1 MKFSRQRINQLTGL
15 AGVSPHETESA
26 RRWADRLEWPMLMVA
41 FWIPVQWYLEE
52 VGLIDIR
59 VAKLGDWFIW
69 CAFVVESLI
78 MLVTVHDKWRYL
90 LHNWMNVAIILTGI
104 LIVWG
109 YTPVIAVL
117 RSLRLLL
124 VLGLLLRISRTMT
137 EILQQNN
144 LGNLLAFA
152 LFMVVISGI
161 LISGIDPAIETPWQG
176 IWWALVSITTVGYG
190 DVVPVSGPG
199 KFFASMLIIL
209 GIVVFSLLT
218 ANVSAFLIR
227 RSSEQEE
234 EESQD
239 LLRDIQRRLER
250 IEVHLKKM
258 EQDKD
263 NNL

>member
-1 MKFSRQRINQLTGL
+1 MKLNRQRLHQLTGL
-15 AGVSPHETESA
+15 AGVSPHETETA
-26 RRWADRLEWPMLMVA
+26 RRWAERMEWPMLMVA

-59 VAKLGDWFIW
+59 VAKLGDWFVW
-69 CAFVVESLI
+69 CAFVLESLI
-78 MLVTVHDKWRYL
+78 MLFTVQDKWRYL
-90 LHNWMNVAIILTGI
+90 MHNWMNMAIILTGI

-109 YTPVIAVL
+109 YTPVVAVL

-124 VLGLLLRISRTMT
+124 VIGLLLRISRTMM
-137 EILQQNN
+137 EILKQNN

-152 LFMVVISGI
+152 MFMVVISGI

-176 IWWALVSITTVGYG
+176 VWWALVSITTVGYG

-199 KFFASMLIIL
+199 KFFASMLIIM

-227 RSSEQEE
+227 RGEAAEDEE
-234 EESQD
+234 TQD
-239 LLRDIQRRLER
+239 ALKDIQRRLER
-250 IEVHLKKM
+250 IEGRLKKM
-258 EQDKD
+258 DQPND
-263 NNL
+263 